1 MSGLCAMEV
10 CADDALVEGCDEV
23 LSDVCL
29 TFAESLVRLAGGVI
43 AGVKPAAIFG
53 MPFKAYRAG
62 RWHRLEREQL
72 DEVLRTYAATLP
84 AYGVSLSVLYR
95 TKSRVFVLVWRP
107 RHLNSVVSDP
117 EHMEILRSAGY
128 TGASAPELVA
138 ELRRRLVDYY
148 LSNPSEGH
156 EFPHEIGVF
165 LGYPASDVRG
175 FMAGLKPTCIGA
187 WHAYGDESVAQQ
199 RFSELREHEH
209 RCRRRYAAGEPLSS
223 LFAVGA

>member
-1 MSGLCAMEV
+1 MP
-10 CADDALVEGCDEV
+10 
-23 LSDVCL
+23 
-29 TFAESLVRLAGGVI
+29 
-43 AGVKPAAIFG
+43 GVKPAAIFG

-187 WHAYGDESVAQQ
+187 WHAYGDESVARQ

-209 RCRRRYAAGEPLSS
+209 RCRRRYVAGEPLSS